1 LDNIPTNFIEPKR
14 QYSILAEI
22 YDAVMH
28 DVDYEAWADYIDEVI
43 MRHHHQARDIL
54 ELACGTG
61 TMAISMDELGYYNIT
76 ATDLSPD
83 MIRKAIEKGEEL
95 ESDVSFH
102 TLDFLDINLNQ
113 KFDAV
118 YMVFDSLNYIHN
130 IDDIKKLHEQVH
142 KVLNPGGIFVY
153 DFTTPRNSR
162 KAIRYL
168 DNEKETVNKQFSYQ
182 RSSRY
187 DDDKRIHTNTFDIL
201 LKDLSDSQGDKNYRE
216 EHQQRIYTMNEIKPI
231 VESSPFTL
239 IAAYDGFELKPAHK
253 RSLRITMVLR

>member
-1 LDNIPTNFIEPKR
+1 MENISDYIEPKR

-43 MRHHHQARDIL
+43 MRHHHEARDIL

-61 TMAISMDELGYYNIT
+61 TMAISMEELGYYTIT

-83 MIRKAIEKGEEL
+83 MIRKAREKGEEK
-95 ESDVSFH
+95 ESDVSFQ
-102 TLDFLDINLNQ
+102 TLDFLDINLDK

-118 YMVFDSLNYIHN
+118 YMVFDSLNYLHN
-130 IDDIKKLHEQVH
+130 TSDIAKLHEQVYN
-142 KVLNPGGIFVY
+142 VLNPGGIFVY

-168 DNEKETVNKQFSYQ
+168 DNENETVNEYFSYQ

-187 DDDKRIHTNTFDIL
+187 DEKQKIHTNTFDIS
-201 LKDLSDSQGDKNYRE
+201 LKNLADSSQVKNYRE
-216 EHQQRIYTMNEIKPI
+216 EHQQRIYTMNELYPI
-231 VESSPFTL
+231 VEKSPFSL
-239 IAAYDGFELKPAHK
+239 VKAYDGFELKPAHK